1 MSRKKKKKKKHPIGV
16 KRQTAKNWAASCQDH
31 FLDRKRPTLG
41 KFMNAL
47 DPPPFRD
54 LSRESWDARSGP
66 LPLKLCTHPVHYPS
80 PGNPVFE
87 WMGAPFCAL
96 CTLLSVSV
104 SLSPLLPSILGLS
117 SLKRACGGAWTAFL
131 KEVAVRS
138 ARQPSC
144 VSLCPLQ
151 LQAPAPSAVLVSAAF
166 LRLH

>member
-1 MSRKKKKKKKHPIGV
+1 MLLLGCSEQISNFRS
-16 KRQTAKNWAASCQDH
+16 KRDILW
-31 FLDRKRPTLG
+31 
-41 KFMNAL
+41 KFMNYEL
-47 DPPPFRD
+47 VNQLGYPLSTNSTTRPPFAFWD